1 MFVEVCEPVHECR
14 GQKRAGLN
22 LSLSAY
28 FLETRYLPD
37 LETHIL
43 LVWPEAN
50 GEPPVSTSVGAGVG
64 IHGHGILI
72 GHGVRHGAGVTAGDL
87 PGVRRGDRRTHG
99 VRPHP
104 PAHRVL
110 TIM

>member
-64 IHGHGILI
+64 IHGTLI
-72 GHGVRHGAGVTAGDL
+72 MW
-87 PGVRRGDRRTHG
+87 
-99 VRPHP
+99 
-104 PAHRVL
+104 VL
-110 TIM
+110 GTKTLVIKIV

>member
-28 FLETRYLPD
+28 FLETRYLAD

-64 IHGHGILI
+64 IHGTLI
-72 GHGVRHGAGVTAGDL
+72 MW
-87 PGVRRGDRRTHG
+87 
-99 VRPHP
+99 
-104 PAHRVL
+104 VL
-110 TIM
+110 GTKTLVIKIV

>member
-28 FLETRYLPD
+28 SFETRYLPD

-64 IHGHGILI
+64 IHGTLI
-72 GHGVRHGAGVTAGDL
+72 MW
-87 PGVRRGDRRTHG
+87 
-99 VRPHP
+99 
-104 PAHRVL
+104 VL
-110 TIM
+110 GTKTLVIKIV